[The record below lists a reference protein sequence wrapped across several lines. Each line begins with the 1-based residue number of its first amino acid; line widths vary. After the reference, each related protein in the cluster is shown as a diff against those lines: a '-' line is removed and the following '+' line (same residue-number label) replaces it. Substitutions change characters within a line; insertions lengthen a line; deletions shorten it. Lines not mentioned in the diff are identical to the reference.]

1 MLRDPLVLQTFGA
14 HWTAVASTRKI
25 DGIDDPN
32 LPVGKPIGGLG
43 LAAATVRT
51 TIHVKVIL
59 IHFSFTGRTC
69 HHLSV

>member
-1 MLRDPLVLQTFGA
+1 MAGA
-14 HWTAVASTRKI
+14 RKI

-43 LAAATVRT
+43 LTAAAVRT

-59 IHFSFTGRTC
+59 RHFSFTG
-69 HHLSV
+69 